1 MSGARVAAIDIGTN
15 SVLLLIVAT
24 EGGALGEPVLELAT
38 ITRLGEG
45 VDATRRLTAGAVERT
60 LACLSAYAA
69 EIARHG
75 VAATDVVGTSAM
87 RDALGG
93 EAFRDRA
100 EALIGVRPRV
110 VSGDDEAR
118 LTFEGALVGLE
129 YPPGD
134 VLVFDVGGGST
145 EIVHGRGGEV
155 LAARSLD
162 VGSVR
167 LTERHVTSDPPTHA
181 ELEAVRRDVRAALAT
196 LPPELRRATGEGG
209 RATLVGVAGT
219 VTSIA
224 AIEGSVEPY
233 DARRIHGARL
243 DRQALARVVG
253 RLAAMPLAER
263 QKLPGLSP
271 KRADV
276 IVAGTVLCEEIAA
289 WAGVDAVLVSD
300 RGVRWGL
307 AGRLA
312 RGLAATPRPE
322 A

>member
-1 MSGARVAAIDIGTN
+1 VSAARVAAIDIGTN
-15 SVLLLIVAT
+15 SVLLLIAST
-24 EGGALGEPVLELAT
+24 ERGSLGEPVLELAT

-45 VDATRRLTAGAVERT
+45 VDRTRRLTEAAVERT
-60 LACLSAYAA
+60 LTCLASYAE

-75 VAATDVVGTSAM
+75 VVATDVVGTSAM
-87 RDALGG
+87 RDAEGG

-100 EALIGVRPRV
+100 EALLGVRPRV
-110 VSGDDEAR
+110 VSGDEEAR

-129 YPPGD
+129 APPGD

-145 EIVHGRGGEV
+145 EIVHGRSGQV

-167 LTERHVTSDPPTHA
+167 LTERHVATDPPTPA

-196 LPPELRRATGEGG
+196 LPPQLGAHLAAPQGAG
-209 RATLVGVAGT
+209 ATLIGVAGT
-219 VTSIA
+219 VTSMA
-224 AIEGSVEPY
+224 AIDGSVEPY
-233 DARRIHGARL
+233 DATRIHGARL
-243 DRQALARVVG
+243 DRAALARVVG
-253 RLAAMPLAER
+253 RLASMPLAER

-276 IVAGTVLCEEIAA
+276 IIAGAVLCEEIAA
-289 WAGVDAVLVSD
+289 WADVDALVVSD

-312 RGLAATPRPE
+312 RGLTGP
-322 A
+322 